1 MAVVDVAGSP
11 LLDALVFE
19 LCAEHHHGS
28 PLRPP
33 APLRARADQDLLRA
47 VAVGLFRGARQ
58 GIPYTLYRGF
68 GTSRLV
74 WATDGGPLR
83 S

>member
-1 MAVVDVAGSP
+1 MGGELRQDLLEVAVVDVAGSP

-47 VAVGLFRGARQ
+47 VAAQRGGRRTF
-58 GIPYTLYRGF
+58 PRGVK
-68 GTSRLV
+68 T
-74 WATDGGPLR
+74 TDDDE
-83 S
+83 